1 MKCVL
6 GGSCWARVLI
16 RLGHKARRQRHRGA
30 KEQYVEE
37 REAME
42 LDDLTLL
49 VFHEDKIIKT
59 VLDDG
64 NLLETL
70 RHYCG
75 HFALRNEIREYSTE
89 MTRRPP
95 PGYLVIVADHEDFVF
110 AS

>member
-1 MKCVL
+1 M
-6 GGSCWARVLI
+6 
-16 RLGHKARRQRHRGA
+16 
-30 KEQYVEE
+30 EE

-49 VFHEDKIIKT
+49 VFHEDKIIKI
-59 VLDDG
+59 VLGDG

-75 HFALRNEIREYSTE
+75 HFALRNEIREYSTG

-95 PGYLVIVADHEDFVF
+95 PGWLVIVADHEGFVC
-110 AS
+110 AT